1 MIISLAYSE
10 LTFIIPTSIN
20 VLSLLI
26 LIIQH
31 SMLSGMV
38 PY

>member
-10 LTFIIPTSIN
+10 LTFIIPTHIN
-20 VLSLLI
+20 ILSLLI
-26 LIIQH
+26 LIIQR
-31 SMLSGMV
+31 SMRSGMV

>member
-10 LTFIIPTSIN
+10 LTFIIPAPIN

-26 LIIQH
+26 LIIRH
-31 SMLSGMV
+31 AMLSGMV
-38 PY
+38 LN